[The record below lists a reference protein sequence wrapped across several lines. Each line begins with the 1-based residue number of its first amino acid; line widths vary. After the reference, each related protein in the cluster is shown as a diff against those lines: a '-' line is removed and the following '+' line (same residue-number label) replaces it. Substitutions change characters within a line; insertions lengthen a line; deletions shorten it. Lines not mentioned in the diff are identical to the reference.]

1 MNAWY
6 FQIKFLFYR
15 SLVLMQHLVV
25 LRHGDAEDDGGD
37 IFETMD
43 PLFPLRSLASNVEEL
58 EVEVL
63 EGEVDL
69 DDAGRL
75 DPRPQDVLLCWL
87 VVLGS
92 ESV

>member
-6 FQIKFLFYR
+6 FQILFYR
-15 SLVLMQHLVV
+15 SFVLMQHLVV

-37 IFETMD
+37 ILETMD
-43 PLFPLRSLASNVEEL
+43 PLFSLRSLASNVEEL